1 MITALIKR
9 RFCLWQNRL
18 IPSVFI
24 LLLLPIFV
32 FAMIGVPLKNVL
44 RYSLSGMSYDIWV
57 FPGLIFILG
66 SLSLYPLLY
75 REFFDLRIHRKVLIN
90 IALTPHTKNRIV
102 FASLVAACM
111 EALVV
116 SSIGAIFYTG
126 FIPIVLTLPNLLF
139 LLCCLMIYLML
150 LGNLFISVS
159 LLIDTITTMSLVIFM
174 VFLFIVFGN
183 GFLIEFSFFPLG
195 FESFLKWQPLSLP
208 FQSYQMFNATGMIDW
223 PAMVLLVPVIYFW
236 IIFNGYI
243 LKQKLRQ

>member
-1 MITALIKR
+1 LITALIKR

-150 LGNLFISVS
+150 LGNLFISIS

>member
-90 IALTPHTKNRIV
+90 IALTPHTKNKIV

-116 SSIGAIFYTG
+116 ASIGAIFYTG
-126 FIPIVLTLPNLLF
+126 FIPIVL
-139 LLCCLMIYLML
+139 
-150 LGNLFISVS
+150 S
-159 LLIDTITTMSLVIFM
+159 LIHI
-174 VFLFIVFGN
+174 
-183 GFLIEFSFFPLG
+183 
-195 FESFLKWQPLSLP
+195 
-208 FQSYQMFNATGMIDW
+208 
-223 PAMVLLVPVIYFW
+223 
-236 IIFNGYI
+236 
-243 LKQKLRQ
+243 